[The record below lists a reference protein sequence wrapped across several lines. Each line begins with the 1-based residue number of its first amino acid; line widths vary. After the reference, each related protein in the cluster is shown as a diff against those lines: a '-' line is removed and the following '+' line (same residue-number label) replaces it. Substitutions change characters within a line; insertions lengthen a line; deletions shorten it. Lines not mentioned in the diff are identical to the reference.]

1 MKQKSEQKMIFDSV
15 GGTPVLKDLIARA
28 ELHKQAEGRIL
39 DTLPSD
45 LQAGTRFVSCKD
57 GELTLST
64 DNAGRASQLR
74 FRQHE
79 IMEKLRENE
88 LFRFIW
94 KLKVKVQ
101 PPRFREKPQLRKIS
115 LSKENAQLLKEEARH
130 TKDKKLREV
139 LEKLASHVQN

>member
-1 MKQKSEQKMIFDSV
+1 MIFDSIR
-15 GGTPVLKDLIARA
+15 GTPVLKDLIARA
-28 ELHKQAEGRIL
+28 ELHKQAESQIL

-45 LQAGTRFVSCKD
+45 LQADTRFVSCKD
-57 GELTLST
+57 GELILST

-74 FRQHE
+74 FRQQE

-101 PPRFREKPQLRKIS
+101 PPRFREKPQLRKTG
-115 LSKENAQLLKEEARH
+115 LSEENAQLLKEEARH